1 MAGVAAA
8 AKAFTGLTGLT
19 VAKNP
24 NHTLGV
30 LYSKTL
36 RALAKVIFLN
46 FRFFVN
52 IQYILASCMPHKE
65 WTVTKTEMGARS
77 CGPLRSRVPAFPDF
91 SFALPR
97 SCSTFFCVSLC
108 SCVPV
113 SRSYAPVS
121 KSLCLGVGVRLITRV
136 LCAVLR
142 SRSRYF
148 LVGAEAGVKNWRQKH
163 LLLFYMKRS
172 QSRWKKSTCRRS
184 WSRSR

>member
-65 WTVTKTEMGARS
+65 
-77 CGPLRSRVPAFPDF
+77 
-91 SFALPR
+91 
-97 SCSTFFCVSLC
+97 
-108 SCVPV
+108 
-113 SRSYAPVS
+113 
-121 KSLCLGVGVRLITRV
+121 
-136 LCAVLR
+136 
-142 SRSRYF
+142 
-148 LVGAEAGVKNWRQKH
+148 
-163 LLLFYMKRS
+163 
-172 QSRWKKSTCRRS
+172 
-184 WSRSR
+184 